1 MMISTIYEERKGD
14 YLIST
19 DRSLLDLDVIH
30 RYLSQESYWAKGIAR
45 DQVARMIEHSSLVF
59 GLYYQNRQIGFA
71 RVMTD
76 TVRFAY
82 LADVF
87 VLPEFQGKGLGKWL
101 VEFIVSLPEV
111 QVKKFLLATRD
122 AHSLYA
128 KYGFEPLNQPEKF
141 MRKLGK

>member
-1 MMISTIYEERKGD
+1 MISTIYEERKGD